1 MPEADMKRI
10 LWVLSL
16 PIITLLYLTIPDCR
30 RQFWRNWFMVTFLIS
45 AAWISAIT
53 YVLVWMVTIAG
64 RYQKWCCYTSEESL
78 KKLWG
83 FPVRSPFK
91 SQFSNSDCDVKKHNK
106 NNRNLFWQLSLPLS
120 SIQWSYTLEFS
131 CFTLLAITWMRTL
144 CSYKKPGLFL
154 KTEFH

>member
-1 MPEADMKRI
+1 MKRV

-64 RYQKWCCYTSEESL
+64 RYLKWCLYTSEESL

-83 FPVRSPFK
+83 FPLKVSLATQTVLYKNTQQRKTTETYVR
-91 SQFSNSDCDVKKHNK
+91 
-106 NNRNLFWQLSLPLS
+106 LLSLPPS
-120 SIQWSYTLEFS
+120 SIQWWNTLGFS
-131 CFTLLAITWMRTL
+131 CFTLLTITWMTTL
-144 CSYKKPGLFL
+144 CSYKKPSLFL
-154 KTEFH
+154 KREFH